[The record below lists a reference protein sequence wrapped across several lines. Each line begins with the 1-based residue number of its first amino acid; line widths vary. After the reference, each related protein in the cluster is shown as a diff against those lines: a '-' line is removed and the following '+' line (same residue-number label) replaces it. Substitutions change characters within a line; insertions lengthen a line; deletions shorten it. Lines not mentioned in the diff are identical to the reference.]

1 VLKLQGQDNRIF
13 SDCDGNFFLVKMFVS
28 FVSALAAWSLY
39 SPMVRS
45 TKVMD
50 RDCPPHG
57 FEADPLLAGEE
68 TGYGGF
74 APLVHTPAGIRD
86 APQEPDA
93 LGGDDVS
100 QRVIFPGVART
111 RARFWLHITKCGT
124 SFANTI
130 LHTPSTCSRTPTDF
144 EWDAESRSIEADEAL
159 SWYCPELI
167 FSSAGHFG
175 SHDALRSI
183 SAEALGNSVT
193 LLRDAEQ
200 RILSSFH
207 DNYHD
212 WVSSTPP
219 RTELEY
225 AKINAGCQVRMV
237 VRRDAARGDFAGAC
251 MQDLP
256 TEEEVALARTSLRR
270 DFSFVGVLEE
280 YDLSVCLFRV
290 MFGGPCLPI
299 MFSNVHKAGA
309 ESAQDEDTSVTV
321 YDTDVLQGF
330 VDLADR
336 ALYGDGVQIFHEMLM
351 EYNVSEDMCHA
362 CYRSQ

>member
-1 VLKLQGQDNRIF
+1 MLR
-13 SDCDGNFFLVKMFVS
+13 S
-28 FVSALAAWSLY
+28 FVLALAAWSMH
-39 SPMVRS
+39 SPLVRS

-57 FEADPLLAGEE
+57 FEADLLAAEEE
-68 TGYGGF
+68 TGFGGF
-74 APLVHTPAGIRD
+74 ASLVHTPLGIRD

-93 LGGDDVS
+93 PGGDDVS
-100 QRVIFPGVART
+100 LRVTFPGLAST
-111 RARFWLHITKCGT
+111 RALFWLHITKCGT
-124 SFANTI
+124 SFANVI
-130 LHTPSTCSRTPTDF
+130 LHTPSSCSKIPTDF
-144 EWDAESRSIEADEAL
+144 EWDQESRSIEADEAL
-159 SWYCPELI
+159 RGYCPELI
-167 FSSAGHFG
+167 FSSEGHFG
-175 SHDALRSI
+175 SHDALGSI
-183 SAEALGNSVT
+183 SEEARGNSVT
-193 LLRDAEQ
+193 MLRNAEQ

-219 RTELEY
+219 STELEY
-225 AKINAGCQVRMV
+225 AKVNAGCQVRMV
-237 VRRDAARGDFAGAC
+237 VRSDAARGDFAGAC

-256 TEEEVALARTSLRR
+256 TEAEVALARTSLRR
-270 DFSFVGVLEE
+270 DFSFVGILED

-309 ESAQDEDTSVTV
+309 KFVLHENTSVTV

-336 ALYGDGVQIFHEMLM
+336 ALYDEGVRIFYEMLFQ
-351 EYNVSEDMCHA
+351 YNVSEEVCQA
-362 CYRSQ
+362 CYDSQ